1 MPWVA
6 TGRWRHLRRK
16 SIPHSDYLFKTGT
29 HWRLR
34 AEAMRTLAEDAQDSR
49 VRAMMLRIAA
59 DYDRLAG
66 NTDDRAGQDSTMF
79 RVLSP
84 DDDKASAGAAKLA
97 RSRQREVQ
105 RELGLKR

>member
-34 AEAMRTLAEDAQDSR
+34 AEAMRTLAEDAQDFE
-49 VRAMMLRIAA
+49 
-59 DYDRLAG
+59 G
-66 NTDDRAGQDSTMF
+66 KGDD
-79 RVLSP
+79 
-84 DDDKASAGAAKLA
+84 ASD
-97 RSRQREVQ
+97 RSRLRPARWEH
-105 RELGLKR
+105 G